1 MFYNLYRS
9 TKQGREQIEK
19 SKLSGAGK
27 SVINPNPKERLLNNN
42 KRKKLKDLLI
52 TKFMDKFGLKER
64 DKILEFEVNKF
75 LQAEN

>member
-27 SVINPNPKERLLNNN
+27 SVINPNPKERL
-42 KRKKLKDLLI
+42 
-52 TKFMDKFGLKER
+52 
-64 DKILEFEVNKF
+64 
-75 LQAEN
+75 